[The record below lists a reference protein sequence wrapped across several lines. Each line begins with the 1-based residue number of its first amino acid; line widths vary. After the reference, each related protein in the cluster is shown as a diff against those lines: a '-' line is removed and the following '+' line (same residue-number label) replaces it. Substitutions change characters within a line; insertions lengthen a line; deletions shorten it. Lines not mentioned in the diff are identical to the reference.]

1 MGVITPMKKTIIA
14 FILIAG
20 LSTFIRN
27 TNAQELILNGNFA
40 TGNFTSWNV
49 SNTNTSH
56 FRVLSYEYAGHA
68 TIAPPSGDSYMA
80 VTGQNDSLEQTI
92 STVVGQTYTLSFLA
106 NNDANNQLYNPSQ
119 CYISASQNGLP
130 IFTNF
135 SNLSIVNS
143 WVQQSYT
150 FTANSSQTDL
160 KIFMNFGSANSEGFI
175 DNISVTRTASVPEP
189 STYALLGLGA
199 LALIIVHR
207 YRFRSVASLTSSTQ
221 DELV

>member
-1 MGVITPMKKTIIA
+1 MGVVAPMKKTIIA

-20 LSTFIRN
+20 ISTFIRN
-27 TNAQELILNGNFA
+27 TNAQELISNGNFA
-40 TGNFTSWNV
+40 TGDFTSWNV
-49 SNTNTSH
+49 STRNTSH

-68 TIAPPSGDSYMA
+68 AIAPPSGDSYMA

-92 STVVGQTYTLSFLA
+92 STVAGETYTLSFLA
-106 NNDANNQLYNPSQ
+106 NNDANNQLYNPSY
-119 CYISASQNGLP
+119 CYISASQNGTP

-150 FTANSSQTDL
+150 FTANSNQTDL
-160 KIFMNFGSANSEGFI
+160 KIFMNFAYANSEGFI
-175 DNISVTRTASVPEP
+175 DNISVTGTASVPEP
-189 STYALLGLGA
+189 STYALFGLGA

-207 YRFRSVASLTSSTQ
+207 CRHRSGNSLISLTQ
-221 DELV
+221 EKLV